1 MAIKRDNLFTDKY
14 DRNQVVGNILVG
26 SQFIIP
32 TPANIFVLN
41 SIPNNIEYEYRK
53 FLQKVKEKNGE

>member
-26 SQFIIP
+26 SQFVAP
-32 TPANIFVLN
+32 TPANIFMLN
-41 SIPNNIEYEYRK
+41 SIPYSIEYEYRK
-53 FLQKVKEKNGE
+53 FLQKVKDRDG